1 MAQVESRNFTREE
14 ILSQPTVWQKS
25 LNSWRNLAIDAYPRP
40 ENYDQAVFIG
50 CGSTYFLSRWAA
62 RTCEEL
68 TGVTCRAVPS
78 SDLFLYPDAWLTRGG
93 KTLLIASSR
102 SAATTET
109 IKAVTLFEER
119 EAGDTVLVTCNPDRP
134 LALQTKYTIGAPFGQ
149 ERSVAQTRSFTSM
162 MLGNAL
168 LIGGGATSEVS
179 SSVRH
184 SGDRLLSESRE
195 RMSGIA
201 HTLAL
206 QRFFF
211 LGSGALY
218 GLACECMLKMKEM
231 SLSYS
236 EAYHVMEFRHG
247 PVAMVDASSLVI
259 GLLGEAGVEH
269 EMAVLRDMKGKGAR
283 ILAIAETA
291 PPNYRSVIDDLIVL
305 ESGLS
310 KLWRGVLYMPA
321 LQWLA
326 YERAVK
332 NGLDPDR
339 PMNLDAVVV
348 LND

>member
-14 ILSQPTVWQKS
+14 ILSQPIVWQKS
-25 LNSWRNLAIDAYPRP
+25 LNSWGNLAINAYPRP

-50 CGSTYFLSRWAA
+50 CGSTYFLSQWAA
-62 RTCEEL
+62 RICEEL

-78 SDLFLYPDAWLTRGG
+78 SDLFLYPDSWLTRGG
-93 KTLLIASSR
+93 KTLLVASSR

-109 IKAVTLFEER
+109 IRAVALFEER
-119 EAGDTVLVTCNPDRP
+119 RAGDTVLVTCNPDRP
-134 LALQTKYTIGAPFGQ
+134 LALQSKYTISASFAQ

-162 MLGNAL
+162 MLAHAL
-168 LIGGGATSEVS
+168 LIEGGAPSEVS
-179 SSVRH
+179 SIVRH
-184 SGDRLLSESRE
+184 SGDRVMSESRE
-195 RMSGIA
+195 RMSA
-201 HTLAL
+201 LARTQAL

-247 PVAMVDASSLVI
+247 PMAMVDTSSLVV
-259 GLLGEAGVEH
+259 GLLGEVGVEH
-269 EMAVLRDMKGKGAR
+269 EVAVLRDMKAKGAR

-310 KLWRGVLYMPA
+310 RLWRGVLYMPA

-326 YERAVK
+326 FERAVN

-339 PMNLDAVVV
+339 PMNLEAVVV
-348 LND
+348 LDD